1 MSDILVHI
9 DGAHGE
15 GGGQIVRTALSLSA
29 ISGRPFEMTR
39 IRAGRQN
46 PGLRAQ
52 HLASVRAVAEVC
64 AAQVEGDEI
73 GSHTL
78 IFAPTTPPQAGVYHW
93 QVGTAGA
100 IGLILQA
107 ALWPLAL
114 AEGQS
119 TISLVGGTH
128 VEWSPPIDYVR
139 EVYLPL
145 LADLGLDARVEID
158 RWGYYPRGGGAI
170 RAEVCGPAHLHGL
183 TLTERGALRG
193 VSVRSMVSNLPEHI
207 LQRQAERADFLLR
220 KQGVKPVVEMQ
231 SPPSPGQGTAV
242 WVLAEYR
249 HARAGFTGY
258 GRLRRPAEA
267 VSEEACKAF
276 VRYHQRQMPVDAH
289 LGDQLLVPLALA
301 GAHSPSEYA
310 VEAVTAHLLTNAWVI
325 EQFLDV
331 HIEIDGQEGQ
341 VGRVK
346 VHTPDRWPSIADH

>member
-1 MSDILVHI
+1 MLVRI

-52 HLASVRAVAEVC
+52 HLAAVRAVAEIC
-64 AAQVEGDEI
+64 AARVQGGEI
-73 GSHTL
+73 GSRTL
-78 IFAPTTPPQAGVYHW
+78 AFAPTRPPQAGAYHW
-93 QVGTAGA
+93 DVGTAGA
-100 IGLILQA
+100 ISLILQA
-107 ALWPLAL
+107 VLWPLAL
-114 AEGQS
+114 ADGQS
-119 TISLVGGTH
+119 TIVLSGGTH
-128 VEWSPPIDYVR
+128 VEWSPPVDYVR

-145 LADLGLDARVEID
+145 LADLGLDVRVEID
-158 RWGYYPRGGGAI
+158 RWGYYPRGGGVV
-170 RAEVCGPAHLHGL
+170 RAEVRGPARLHGL
-183 TLTERGALRG
+183 TLIERGALRG

-207 LQRQAERADFLLR
+207 LQRQADRADFLLR
-220 KQGVKPVVEMQ
+220 KQGIKPTVEMQ

-242 WVLAEYR
+242 WVLAEYH

-267 VSEEACKAF
+267 VAEDACKAF

-301 GAHSPSEYA
+301 GDHSPSEYA
-310 VEAVTAHLLTNAWVI
+310 VEAVTPHLLTNAWAI

-341 VGRVK
+341 TGRIRVL
-346 VHTPDRWPSIADH
+346 DR